1 MNLIAS
7 ISGFLSNCL
16 DLFPKYGQCR
26 ICSNRFCQFLI
37 CPDGH
42 SQFRVQ
48 FVEHD
53 RSHFVFICNHS
64 QPLVFFPVFMPLYP
78 TDGKKNEKHE
88 RTAYASPCVRVL
100 VPAIGNF
107 VPQQP
112 CCVYRLVGTDCLPQ
126 FRYKALL
133 WLRLF
138 RKQPVFLHVVCQH
151 FQYLVKLFLG
161 RGNAAFAPV
170 LFGGF
175 KIRL

>member
-126 FRYKALL
+126 FRYKALSDATICRVGCVRPPNPL
-133 WLRLF
+133 PGTRGCHSIPSAMRL
-138 RKQPVFLHVVCQH
+138 PNSLSN
-151 FQYLVKLFLG
+151 L
-161 RGNAAFAPV
+161 
-170 LFGGF
+170 
-175 KIRL
+175 